1 MKRSML
7 NSFVVFSLIVLASCG
22 FHLRGA
28 ATLPDSLKVM
38 YVQGVNLK
46 KGLGLELKRG
56 LTRNDVSV
64 VEAYQDDS
72 AVLTVLENKVERRV
86 LSVGSDA
93 KVSEYELYGTVKF
106 SISDRNGQVLGE
118 NQQVEAQR
126 DYQFDQDQ
134 VLGKEEEERLLREQ
148 LNQQLAQSILR
159 YLSALK

>member
-7 NSFVVFSLIVLASCG
+7 NSFVVFSLIVLTSCG

-126 DYQFDQDQ
+126 DYQFDQDT